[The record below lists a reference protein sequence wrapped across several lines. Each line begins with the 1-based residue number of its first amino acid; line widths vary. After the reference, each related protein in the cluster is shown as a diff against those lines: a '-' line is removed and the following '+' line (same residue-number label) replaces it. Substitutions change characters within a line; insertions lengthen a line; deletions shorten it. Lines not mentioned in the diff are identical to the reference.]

1 MADVFWA
8 AITNT
13 PLEEVGNEFAGS
25 TFWKH

>member
-13 PLEEVGNEFAGS
+13 PLEEVGNDFAGS